1 MSGLVGYIG
10 HRSAAPIIMD
20 ALARL
25 EYRGYDSAGLTV
37 IEGGQTGRLKTTKT
51 LGRPAALAK
60 KIEGAGYTGNIG
72 IGHTRWASHG
82 RPSIRNAHPQVAGE
96 TAVVHNGILD
106 SAQLIKKSLEKRGV
120 KFRSETDTEILP
132 HLINLNWRGSLHES
146 TLAAIKDLEGGLT
159 CCVVSSRDPDQLV
172 AIRQGNPMVIG
183 FGEGEFIAA
192 SDATAIAP
200 HTQRMVFLRDGEMAV
215 LSHEGVRFYDFDGN
229 TVDHEPQKIAW
240 NPVMAEKRGY
250 RHFLLKEIVESPR
263 AVRETISTCITL
275 KDEPLSPAEFHFPC
289 NLTGDF
295 EKAVFS
301 ACGSSYSAAMLGQ
314 LIFESI
320 AGLPAST
327 QVASELEFGRS
338 MVDNKTLYVSLSQ
351 SGETLDTLE
360 AAKYALSKSA
370 QLLAITNNPSS
381 TLARMAHQAFITQA
395 GPEISVAS
403 SKTFS
408 AIVSS
413 LVLLAF
419 HIAQNKKFISAER
432 QRELINA
439 IAALPEKM
447 EMMITYETFLRRT
460 AEKFAH
466 HRSFFFIGRGL
477 FYPVAHFA
485 ALMIKE
491 VANIH
496 GEALLGG
503 EIKHGP
509 ISLMEKD
516 TPIMFF
522 ANQEGTKKQVLNDI
536 DELRSRGAR
545 VIVTGVEGDTVMQ
558 NHCDDFIAVPKMED
572 ALAPLLAIVPAQ
584 LFIYY
589 VALYNKKDID
599 RPRNIAK
606 SVTV

>member
-10 HRSAAPIIMD
+10 HRSAAPIIID

-37 IEGGQTGRLKTTKT
+37 IEGAPKAVLKTTKT
-51 LGRPAALAK
+51 LGRPAALAEK
-60 KIEGAGYTGNIG
+60 AYSGVYTGNTG

-82 RPSIRNAHPQVAGE
+82 KPSIRNAHPQVAGE

-106 SAQLIKKSLEKRGV
+106 RAQSIKSGLEKRGI

-132 HLINLNWRGSLHES
+132 HLINLNWRGSLQES
-146 TLAAIKDLEGGLT
+146 VLAAIRELEGGLT
-159 CCVVSSRDPDQLV
+159 CCVISSRDPDQLV
-172 AIRQGNPMVIG
+172 AVKKGNPMVIG

-215 LSHEGVRFYDFDGN
+215 LSHEGVRFYDFDGQP
-229 TVDHEPQKIAW
+229 VDHEPQKISW

-263 AVRETISTCITL
+263 AVRETVSTCITL
-275 KDEPLSPAEFHFPC
+275 KDEPLSPEEFRYPC
-289 NLTGDF
+289 DLTTDF
-295 EKAVFS
+295 EKTVFS
-301 ACGSSYSAAMLGQ
+301 ACGSSYAAAMLGQ

-320 AGLPAST
+320 AGLPASR

-338 MVDNKTLYVSLSQ
+338 MVDSKTLYVPLSQ

-360 AAKYALSKSA
+360 AAKYALSQSA

-381 TLARMAHQAFITQA
+381 TLARMAHQAFITRA

-408 AIVSS
+408 SIVAA
-413 LVLLAF
+413 LILLAF
-419 HIAQNKKFISAER
+419 HIAQSRKLITAAR

-447 EMMITYETFLRRT
+447 EKMITYETFLRRM

-477 FYPVAHFA
+477 FFPVAHFA

-496 GEALLGG
+496 GEAILGG

-522 ANQEGTKKQVLNDI
+522 ANQAGPNKQVLNDI

-545 VIVTGVEGDTVMQ
+545 VIAAGVEDDTVMPD
-558 NHCDDFIAVPKMED
+558 HCDDFIAVPKTED
-572 ALAPLLAIVPAQ
+572 VLAPILAIVPAQ

>member
-10 HRSAAPIIMD
+10 HRGAAPIIMD

-37 IEGGQTGRLKTTKT
+37 IEGSSLKTTKT
-51 LGRPAALAK
+51 LGRPAALAEK
-60 KIEGAGYTGNIG
+60 AYSSNYTGNIG

-82 RPSIRNAHPQVAGE
+82 KPSIRNAHPQVAGE

-106 SAQLIKKSLEKRGV
+106 HAQSIKSSLEKRGA

-132 HLINLNWRGSLHES
+132 HLINLNWRGSLQES
-146 TLAAIKDLEGGLT
+146 ALAAIKELEGGLT
-159 CCVVSSRDPDQLV
+159 CCVISSRDPDQLV
-172 AIRQGNPMVIG
+172 AIKKGNPMVIG

-229 TVDHEPQKIAW
+229 TVDHEPQKISW

-275 KDEPLSPAEFHFPC
+275 KDEPLSPEEFHFPF

-301 ACGSSYSAAMLGQ
+301 ACGSSYAAAMLGQ

-320 AGLPAST
+320 AGLPASR

-338 MVDNKTLYVSLSQ
+338 MVDSKTLYVSLSQ

-360 AAKYALSKSA
+360 AAKYALSESA

-381 TLARMAHQAFITQA
+381 TLARMADQAFITQA

-408 AIVSS
+408 AIVVA
-413 LVLLAF
+413 LILLAF
-419 HIAQNKKFISAER
+419 HIAQNRKLLTVER

-439 IAALPEKM
+439 IAALPDKM
-447 EMMITYETFLRRT
+447 EKMITYETFLRRT

-466 HRSFFFIGRGL
+466 HRSFFFIGRGF
-477 FYPVAHFA
+477 FYPVARFA
-485 ALMIKE
+485 ALMIKQ

-545 VIVTGVEGDTVMQ
+545 VIVTGFEGDTVMPD
-558 NHCDDFIAVPKMED
+558 HCDDFIAVPKTED

-589 VALYNKKDID
+589 IALYNKKDID

>member
-1 MSGLVGYIG
+1 LSGLVGYIG
-10 HRSAAPIIMD
+10 HRSAAPIIID
-20 ALARL
+20 ALIRL
-25 EYRGYDSAGLTV
+25 EYRGYDSAGLAV
-37 IEGGQTGRLKTTKT
+37 IEGSSLKTTKT
-51 LGRPAALAK
+51 LGRPASLANK
-60 KIEGAGYTGNIG
+60 VRTAGYTGNTG

-82 RPSIRNAHPQVAGE
+82 RPSIRNAHPQLAGS

-106 SAQLIKKSLEKRGV
+106 RAQSIRKSLEKKKV
-120 KFRSETDTEILP
+120 QFRSETDSEILP
-132 HLINLNWRGSLHES
+132 HLINLNWSGSLLES
-146 TLAAIKDLEGGLT
+146 VLAALKGLEGGLT
-159 CCVVSSRDPDQLV
+159 CCVISSSDPDQLV
-172 AIRQGNPMVIG
+172 AVRKGNPMVIG
-183 FGEGEFIAA
+183 FGEGEYIAA

-200 HTQRMVFLRDGEMAV
+200 HTQRMVFLRDGELAV
-215 LSHEGVRFYDFDGN
+215 LSHEGVRFYDFDGKP
-229 TVDHEPQKIAW
+229 VDREPQKISW

-263 AVRETISTCITL
+263 AVRETISTCFSSNEKSISP
-275 KDEPLSPAEFHFPC
+275 DEFRFPSE
-289 NLTGDF
+289 LGGDF
-295 EKAVFS
+295 EKAVFCGS
-301 ACGSSYSAAMLGQ
+301 GSSYSAAMLGQ
-314 LIFESI
+314 WICESI
-320 AGLPAST
+320 TGLSSSR
-327 QVASELEFGRS
+327 QVASELEFGRRV
-338 MVDNKTLYVSLSQ
+338 VDSKTLYVAISQ

-360 AAKYALSKSA
+360 AARFALGQSA
-370 QLLAITNNPSS
+370 KVLAITNNPSS
-381 TLARMAHQAFITQA
+381 SLARSAHHAFITQA

-408 AIVSS
+408 AIVSA
-413 LVLLAF
+413 LILLAF
-419 HIAQNKKFISAER
+419 HIARSRKSLSAER
-432 QRELINA
+432 RRKLINA
-439 IAALPEKM
+439 IAELPEKM
-447 EMMITYETFLRRT
+447 ETMITYETFLRRL

-477 FYPVAHFA
+477 LYPVADYA
-485 ALMIKE
+485 ALMLKE

-509 ISLMEKD
+509 ISLIEKD

-522 ANQEGTKKQVLNDI
+522 ANQEDPKRKILNDI

-545 VIVTGVEGDTVMQ
+545 VIAIGFEGDSLMP
-558 NHCDDFIAVPKMED
+558 NHCDDFIAVPKTED